1 MITAFQPDAFQ
12 NDAFQIAIVGGFFEG
27 ERRRLRNT
35 IKPRQLDKIF
45 TAQKFLTVNRAYG
58 RVQNV
63 IDQIEAM
70 TPLEA
75 AQDELSWRMQQ
86 RDEAI
91 AAGNRRRAEQL
102 QRRIDQLNTEIYRL
116 TLNGCADQLTRT

>member
-12 NDAFQIAIVGGFFEG
+12 NDAFQIDIGLAWIDD
-27 ERRRLRNT
+27 ERRRLKNT
-35 IKPRQLDKIF
+35 IRPKQLDKIF
-45 TAQKFLTVNRAYG
+45 AAQKFLTVKKAYG
-58 RVQNV
+58 KVQTV

-116 TLNGCADQLTRT
+116 TLNGRPDQLNRA